1 MTDQKKVLPITF
13 VKQKTKKNLPVTYKE
28 KLQYPYRVNS
38 HDNFHLITGVGALC
52 FLVSALVQLD
62 WKELLI
68 SQKTVLEYIL
78 HHSFYL
84 HKL

>member
-1 MTDQKKVLPITF
+1 MQRKV
-13 VKQKTKKNLPVTYKE
+13 
-28 KLQYPYRVNS
+28 QYPYRVNS

-68 SQKTVLEYIL
+68 GQKTVLEYIL